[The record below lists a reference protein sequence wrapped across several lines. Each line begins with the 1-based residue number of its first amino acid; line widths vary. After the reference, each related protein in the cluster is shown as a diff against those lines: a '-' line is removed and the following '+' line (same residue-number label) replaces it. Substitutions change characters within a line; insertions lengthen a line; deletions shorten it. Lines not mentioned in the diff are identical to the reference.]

1 MKLKN
6 TLLIGTC
13 LLASAMASNAA
24 VYQLIN
30 VQGGPGVDTLF
41 ANNNGTLM
49 GSGTVAIGYFG
60 AGVTNDQVNTIE
72 ELVPLLASFTAVD
85 TAVPG
90 TSTAFA
96 GAGYLAEDPANT
108 PAILAGNPLLGRG
121 VYVIATN
128 ASSLGAANLNS
139 EFSVFFLR
147 NISEDSP
154 AENTYTGNPAGAT
167 VLIGT
172 PGVFTGDAGFGQG
185 DYATL
190 QMAVIPEPSA
200 ALLGAVGAL
209 GLLRRRR
216 N

>member
-6 TLLIGTC
+6 VFLIGAC
-13 LLASAMASNAA
+13 LLAGAMASNAA
-24 VYQLIN
+24 TYQLIN
-30 VQGGPGVDTLF
+30 VQGDPAVDTLF

-49 GSGTVAIGYFG
+49 SSGTVAIGYWS
-60 AGVTNDQVNTIE
+60 AGVTTDQINTIE
-72 ELVPLLASFTAVD
+72 ELVPLLASFTAAD
-85 TAVPG
+85 NAVPG
-90 TSTAFA
+90 ASVAFS
-96 GAGYLAEDPANT
+96 GPGYLAEDPVINS
-108 PAILAGNPLLGRG
+108 PILAGNPLIGKG
-121 VYVIATN
+121 VYVIATSA
-128 ASSLGAANLNS
+128 ASLAAATIND

-154 AENTYTGNPAGAT
+154 IENTYTGNPLGAT
-167 VLIGT
+167 IIIGT
-172 PGVFTGDAGFGQG
+172 SGVFTGDAGFGQG
-185 DYATL
+185 NYATL